1 MNKFLI
7 IASIAFSIFSAFAQE
22 LTCLDKLLPNNR
34 YSGVHQVMKEEWSDD
49 SPELNN
55 VNGKSVLAYL
65 FRSKL
70 FCKDQEYKIVIE
82 PFCTRLG
89 ADLPK
94 SNTCF
99 AHTSLGYFVF
109 TRDQGK
115 NTNFI
120 FSRDK
125 TYSEP

>member
-1 MNKFLI
+1 MYKFLI
-7 IASIAFSIFSAFAQE
+7 VAFIASIFSSAFAQE

-34 YSGVHQVMKEEWSDD
+34 YSGTHQVMKEEWSDD
-49 SPELNN
+49 STELNN
-55 VNGKSVLAYL
+55 VNGKAVLTYL
-65 FRSKL
+65 LGSKL
-70 FCKDQEYKIVIE
+70 FCKDHEYKIVID
-82 PFCTRLG
+82 PFCTKLG

-109 TRDQGK
+109 TRDLGK
-115 NTNFI
+115 NTSFI

-125 TYSEP
+125 TYAEP